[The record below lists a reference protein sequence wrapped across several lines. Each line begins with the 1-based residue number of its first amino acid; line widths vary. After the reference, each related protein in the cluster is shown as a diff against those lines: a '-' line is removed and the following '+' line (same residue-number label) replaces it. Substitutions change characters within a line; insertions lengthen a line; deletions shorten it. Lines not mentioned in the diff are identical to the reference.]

1 VAIQILSLTD
11 PDDEEQPLRLGF
23 NAHFKNAADLHPV
36 THMKSKYFSDVARIS
51 AKIGKVSKGGVV
63 GSVRRVVAETA
74 GKVCGNEGCVLQ
86 ANAWGTLFA

>member
-51 AKIGKVSKGGVV
+51 AIPSQVENSHYFEDAAMDDSPK
-63 GSVRRVVAETA
+63 RNVAATGNHHCSATA
-74 GKVCGNEGCVLQ
+74 
-86 ANAWGTLFA
+86 